1 MPCIVQVADQLL
13 SGRICIASMM
23 TSGAKV
29 ALAVALRYA
38 ETRLCV
44 GPRSALEPHQWTMVQ
59 FCCNILADAEA
70 WPSSNGPV

>member
-1 MPCIVQVADQLL
+1 VPCIVQVADQLL

-44 GPRSALEPHQWTMVQ
+44 GPRSALEPHGRVSGLW
-59 FCCNILADAEA
+59 CNLVAIFFRC
-70 WPSSNGPV
+70 

>member
-1 MPCIVQVADQLL
+1 MEHMNIGKPVSVVLQVADQLL

-38 ETRLCV
+38 ESRLCV
-44 GPRSALEPHQWTMVQ
+44 GPRQAVHPMACRPCIPHRVAHLEH
-59 FCCNILADAEA
+59 
-70 WPSSNGPV
+70 